1 MSSTKFILD
10 KSIKLMV
17 CDMAGTTVN
26 EGGLVYKTLFNTIK
40 GYDIYIKED
49 EMKDWYGVNKTQVL
63 QHFINRDPEYKDNEA
78 ILPQMLNSFK
88 KSLRKS
94 YFDDGVVKLIDSNM
108 PCLFNRLRKNNI
120 KIALNTG
127 FSVDLQEALLESLN
141 MYDFIDGYISSESVP
156 HGRPEPYMINELMR
170 RFEISDPKM
179 VAKVGDS
186 QADMQEGKNAGCGV
200 IIGVLT
206 GAETREN
213 LLNAGADIVLNSV
226 MEINID

>member
-1 MSSTKFILD
+1 MSSKFFID
-10 KSIKLMV
+10 KSVKMIV

-63 QHFINRDPEYKDNEA
+63 QYFINRDPEYKDNEA

-94 YFDDGVVKLIDSNM
+94 YFDDGVVKLIDPNM
-108 PCLFNRLRKNNI
+108 PRLFNRLRKNNI

-127 FSVDLQEALLESLN
+127 FSVDLQEALLESLK
-141 MYDFIDGYISSESVP
+141 MRDFIDGYISSESVV
-156 HGRPEPYMINELMR
+156 HGRPEPYMINELMD
-170 RFEISDPKM
+170 RFKITDSKS
-179 VAKVGDS
+179 VVKIGDS
-186 QADMQEGKNAGCGV
+186 KADMQEGKNAGCGTT
-200 IIGVLT
+200 IGVLT
-206 GAETREN
+206 GAESKEN
-213 LLNAGADIVLNSV
+213 LLEAGADIVLNSV
-226 MEINID
+226 MEIYIE